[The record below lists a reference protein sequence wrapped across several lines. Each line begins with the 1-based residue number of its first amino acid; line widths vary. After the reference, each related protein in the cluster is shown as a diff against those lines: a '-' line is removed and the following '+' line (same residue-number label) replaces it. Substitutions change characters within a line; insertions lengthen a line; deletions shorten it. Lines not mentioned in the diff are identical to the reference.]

1 MNERLNSRWKSMT
14 VESEDVKKEKKQTS
28 SDINQIISDKLKR
41 SKRVKI
47 TGLTGHNNIA
57 VGLDVEC
64 EINISGQAGD
74 LLGAF
79 NNGAILLMEGN
90 CGDLAGD
97 TLLKGGIIIIGNTGR
112 RTGASMQ
119 NGIIVVK
126 GNSGGEAGIGM
137 EGGTLIIDGNVEG
150 DVAPYMIDGTIIITG
165 SVKGSICPFST
176 GGTIFV
182 GGEIGSGHDN
192 VEKVDT
198 TSKDISKL
206 SKYFDH
212 YGISAVPSTIRKY
225 KGGVLL

>member
-1 MNERLNSRWKSMT
+1 MT
-14 VESEDVKKEKKQTS
+14 VDSEEIRKDRKQTS
-28 SDINQIISDKLKR
+28 SDINQIIADKLKR

-57 VGLDVEC
+57 VGLDMEC

-79 NNGAILLMEGN
+79 NNGAILLMDGS

-97 TLLKGGIIIIGNTGR
+97 TLLKGGIIIIGNCGR
-112 RTGASMQ
+112 RTGASIQ
-119 NGIIVVK
+119 NGIVVVK
-126 GNSGGEAGIGM
+126 GNCGAQAGIGM
-137 EGGTLIIDGNVEG
+137 EGGTLIIDGNVDG
-150 DVAPYMIDGTIIITG
+150 DLAPHMADGTIIVTG
-165 SVKGSICPFST
+165 NVKGGICPDST

-182 GGEIGSGHDN
+182 GGEIGSGLEN
-192 VEKVDT
+192 VEKVET
-198 TSKDISKL
+198 TSKDSTKL

-225 KGGVLL
+225 RAGVLL